1 MVSISNRCISLGANK
16 TTKEEEMMNIEFV
29 DGLIMPIITAGALC
43 IGYVM
48 KKWLPTD
55 DKWIPTVLLILGALS
70 GLILFGVE
78 YEGIVKG
85 MVSGLAAV
93 GLHQVFKQQL
103 QLDEPHEL
111 TEEEVEMW
119 MNEADDKESAWLD
132 EAPDLK
138 DEEEDNE

>member
-1 MVSISNRCISLGANK
+1 
-16 TTKEEEMMNIEFV
+16 MNIEYI
-29 DGLIMPIITAGALC
+29 DGLIMPVITACALC

-55 DKWIPTVLLILGALS
+55 DKWIPTVLLIIGALS
-70 GLILFGVE
+70 GLILFGCD

-103 QLDEPHEL
+103 KLPMGDDEL
-111 TEEEVEMW
+111 YTMGKGEVE
-119 MNEADDKESAWLD
+119 ED
-132 EAPDLK
+132 E
-138 DEEEDNE
+138 